1 MERTTTREG
10 ELLPGRE
17 AEALCRLSRLETM
30 MEDVLAEEAR
40 LSQQL
45 SALRLE
51 GKTKTA
57 RFRELLGQ
65 KPILSAMTGRLRG
78 CGALPM
84 KEPAENSCNDLNG
97 LTLGPGASRYLRPGP
112 FRVIMLLRFRAL
124 SAVKKGNRA

>member
-1 MERTTTREG
+1 MYGTDHHAGRGAASR
-10 ELLPGRE
+10 PGSGGP
-17 AEALCRLSRLETM
+17 APAQPPGNH
-30 MEDVLAEEAR
+30 EEAR

-65 KPILSAMTGRLRG
+65 KLILSAMTGRLRG

-97 LTLGPGASRYLRPGP
+97 L
-112 FRVIMLLRFRAL
+112 
-124 SAVKKGNRA
+124 

>member
-17 AEALCRLSRLETM
+17 AEALRRLSRLETM

-57 RFRELLGQ
+57 RFRELFGQ
-65 KPILSAMTGRLRG
+65 KLILSAMTGRLWG

-97 LTLGPGASRYLRPGP
+97 L
-112 FRVIMLLRFRAL
+112 
-124 SAVKKGNRA
+124 

>member
-57 RFRELLGQ
+57 RFRE
-65 KPILSAMTGRLRG
+65 AV
-78 CGALPM
+78 
-84 KEPAENSCNDLNG
+84 
-97 LTLGPGASRYLRPGP
+97 GASDPLRHD
-112 FRVIMLLRFRAL
+112 RAP
-124 SAVKKGNRA
+124 AGMRRAAHEGACGKFLQ

>member
-65 KPILSAMTGRLRG
+65 KLILSAMTGRLRG
-78 CGALPM
+78 CSALPM

-97 LTLGPGASRYLRPGP
+97 L
-112 FRVIMLLRFRAL
+112 
-124 SAVKKGNRA
+124 

>member
-1 MERTTTREG
+1 MKKISLIGSTG
-10 ELLPGRE
+10 SIGRQTVE
-17 AEALCRLSRLETM
+17 VVLNNPDKFKIVALAANCSHGLFNK
-30 MEDVLAEEAR
+30 
-40 LSQQL
+40 QL

-65 KPILSAMTGRLRG
+65 KLILSAMTGRLRG

-97 LTLGPGASRYLRPGP
+97 L
-112 FRVIMLLRFRAL
+112 
-124 SAVKKGNRA
+124 

>member
-30 MEDVLAEEAR
+30 MEDVWPR
-40 LSQQL
+40 RPGLSQQPQRPAPRGQDKNRPL
-45 SALRLE
+45 PGAVGAKADPLRHD
-51 GKTKTA
+51 
-57 RFRELLGQ
+57 R
-65 KPILSAMTGRLRG
+65 RLRG

-97 LTLGPGASRYLRPGP
+97 L
-112 FRVIMLLRFRAL
+112 
-124 SAVKKGNRA
+124 